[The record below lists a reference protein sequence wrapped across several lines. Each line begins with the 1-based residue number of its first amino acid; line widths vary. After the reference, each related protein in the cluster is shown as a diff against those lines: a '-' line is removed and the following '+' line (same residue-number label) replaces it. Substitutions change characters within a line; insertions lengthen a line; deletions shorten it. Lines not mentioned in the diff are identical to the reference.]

1 MNINGIPS
9 LLNFVFESKNHQAYK
24 TLISQE
30 MLKKNFLATNT
41 VYPCTKHSDNIIDSY
56 FDNLE
61 KVLKIISYCENDGQD
76 INKFLDS
83 KISKKDF
90 YRYN

>member
-1 MNINGIPS
+1 
-9 LLNFVFESKNHQAYK
+9 
-24 TLISQE
+24 

-61 KVLKIISYCENDGQD
+61 KILKTISYCENDGQD
-76 INKFLDS
+76 INKYLDRD
-83 KISKKDF
+83 ISKKDF